1 MEGEIKVASEQ
12 IKAVGL
18 VPVKASQ
25 LASQLAFQQEIEKV
39 GGEAKEVSEQIK
51 AVDLAQVTISKILRG
66 IKDPVGLH

>member
-1 MEGEIKVASEQ
+1 VEGEIKVASEQ

-25 LASQLAFQQEIEKV
+25 LASQLQQEIEKV

-66 IKDPVGLH
+66 IKEPVGLH